1 MFCMT
6 EKPTVLD
13 GISEWIRKQVGPEAE
28 NRGDDTPAD
37 NDAST
42 APEGDDN
49 DESSSEYDSP
59 ACCSA
64 AANSELTVL
73 DS

>member
-1 MFCMT
+1 MT
-6 EKPTVLD
+6 KKPKVLD

-28 NRGDDTPAD
+28 NRGDDNSAD
-37 NDAST
+37 NDGSSD
-42 APEGDDN
+42 PEPDSDD
-49 DESSSEYDSP
+49 DDSSSEYDSP

-64 AANSELTVL
+64 AGNSDVTVL